1 MESLEDAL
9 YILLSIGISWVDDA
23 TFGKMMSNGQE

>member
-9 YILLSIGISWVDDA
+9 YILLSIGISWVNDA
-23 TFGKMMSNGQE
+23 AFGEMMSNGQE